1 MGVPIQWRAPHSKP
15 LKRASAMGIARPMV
29 PLSFAGHELMM
40 LPEAAIFWPARRA
53 LLFADLHF
61 EKASWYAGHGLMLP
75 PYDSLATLSAIAALT
90 DRLGPREIWCLD
102 RKSVGEGKRG
112 SDRGKKGG

>member
-53 LLFADLHF
+53 LLFDDLHF
-61 EKASWYAGHGLMLP
+61 DKVRWYAGHGLLLA
-75 PYDSLATLSAIAALT
+75 PYDRLSTLSALARWAQCLV
-90 DRLGPREIWCLD
+90 GREWV
-102 RKSVGEGKRG
+102 SQ
-112 SDRGKKGG
+112 